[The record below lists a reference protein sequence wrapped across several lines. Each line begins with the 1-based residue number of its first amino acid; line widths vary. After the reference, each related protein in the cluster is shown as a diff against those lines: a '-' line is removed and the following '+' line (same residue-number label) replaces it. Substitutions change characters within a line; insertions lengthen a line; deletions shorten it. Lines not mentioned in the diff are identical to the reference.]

1 MYQFFAFHALHQ
13 SLKEV
18 DGITLTEVEGFLDG
32 CDDVSLHSVR
42 KSSAEELQYNMI
54 TVTLL
59 KTHTAIKR
67 SKYRFDSGTCLS
79 KYPST
84 TQRSP

>member
-1 MYQFFAFHALHQ
+1 M
-13 SLKEV
+13 
-18 DGITLTEVEGFLDG
+18 DGIALTEVEGFLDG

-67 SKYRFDSGTCLS
+67 SKYRFDFSTCLS

-84 TQRSP
+84 TQ